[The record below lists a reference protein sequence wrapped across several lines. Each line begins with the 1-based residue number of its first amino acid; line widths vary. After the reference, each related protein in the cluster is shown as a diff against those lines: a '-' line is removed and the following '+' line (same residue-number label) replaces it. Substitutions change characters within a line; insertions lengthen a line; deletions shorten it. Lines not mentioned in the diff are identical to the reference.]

1 VDKRTLLFFIL
12 LGLILVLWP
21 LYNAWINRGRVPVTP
36 PEEEQVQPETA
47 AVPET
52 VRIAEP
58 VAEALPETL
67 RISPGGAGV
76 PERIVTV
83 DTDLYT
89 AKLSTRG
96 GRLVSFTLKQY
107 EQAPDHLVEMIPPG
121 RSVGVLTFG
130 VSELDLL
137 PFTVD
142 VDSLSLDSRN
152 KAGDMKFTFSGTS
165 GKTLVKTFR
174 FSNDRY
180 SLSLRIDCDDPA
192 YFGLSKSYRLT
203 WGGPPPLTEKNIG
216 EDLAQTKAYASFG
229 GELLDFK
236 KFKDGELEE
245 ERTGSTS
252 WVALRSKY
260 FAAAVAPKTRSGEG
274 FSVSGREVP
283 TVVEEKNYKLR
294 EIGVAITVPIE
305 EQTISDEFLVYV
317 GPLDYHLLK
326 NFGLGLEN
334 LVELGWKII
343 KPFSILVLWVLA
355 FLHKFLPN
363 YGLVIIIFSI
373 LIKLL
378 FHPLTQKS
386 VKSMTRMQELQPR
399 LAKLKER
406 YKKDPKRLNEE
417 TMKLYKEAGVNPLG
431 GCLPLLLQMPL
442 FYALFVILRS
452 TIELRS
458 APFMLWINDLS
469 QMDPYYVLPILMGL
483 TMFIQQKI
491 SVKDPR
497 QKMMVYLMPGIFVF
511 FFYRMPAGL
520 VLYWTMFNVLSV
532 VEQLYIK
539 KKHPPAALPVT
550 TEK

>member
-21 LYNAWINRGRVPVTP
+21 LYSSWINKGRVPVTP
-36 PEEEQVQPETA
+36 PEGEQAQPESS
-47 AVPET
+47 AVQEAPKVTES
-52 VRIAEP
+52 VEA
-58 VAEALPETL
+58 ALPETG
-67 RISPGGAGV
+67 RFIPVEGEV

-89 AKLSTRG
+89 AKFSTKG
-96 GRLVSFTLKQY
+96 ARLLSFTLKRY
-107 EQAPDHLVEMIPPG
+107 RKAVDGLVEMIPPG
-121 RSVGVLTFG
+121 KSPGGFTFG
-130 VSELDLL
+130 VPELDVLS
-137 PFTVD
+137 FTVEPG
-142 VDSLSLDSRN
+142 SLSLDARN
-152 KAGDMKFTFSGTS
+152 KVGNLKFTFSDSVGRSLTKEFS
-165 GKTLVKTFR
+165 
-174 FSNDRY
+174 FSNDTY
-180 SLSLRIDCDDPA
+180 SLNLTISCEEA
-192 YFGLSKSYRLT
+192 SHFGLEKDYQLS

-216 EDLAQTKAYASFG
+216 EDLGQTKAYAYFG

-245 ERTGSTS
+245 ERTGTTS

-260 FAAAVAPKTRSGEG
+260 FTAAMAPKSRSAEG
-274 FSVSGREVP
+274 FSVFGREVP
-283 TVVEEKNYKLR
+283 TVIEEKDYKLK
-294 EIGVAITVPIE
+294 EIGVSITLPIE
-305 EQTISDEFLVYV
+305 GNSISDRFLVYV
-317 GPLDYHLLK
+317 GPLDYHILK
-326 NFGLGLEN
+326 SYGLGLEN

-343 KPFSILVLWVLA
+343 KPFSIFVLWILA

-373 LIKLL
+373 LIKVL

-386 VKSMTRMQELQPR
+386 VKSMARMQELQPK
-399 LAKLKER
+399 LAKLKEK
-406 YKKDPKRLNEE
+406 YKKDPKKLNEE
-417 TMKLYKEAGVNPLG
+417 TMKLYKEQGVNPLG

-458 APFMLWINDLS
+458 APFVFWIQDLS

-491 SVKDPR
+491 SIKDPR
-497 QKMMVYLMPGIFVF
+497 QKMMVYMMPAIFIF

-539 KKHPPAALPVT
+539 RKHPPAAVPVT
-550 TEK
+550 TGK